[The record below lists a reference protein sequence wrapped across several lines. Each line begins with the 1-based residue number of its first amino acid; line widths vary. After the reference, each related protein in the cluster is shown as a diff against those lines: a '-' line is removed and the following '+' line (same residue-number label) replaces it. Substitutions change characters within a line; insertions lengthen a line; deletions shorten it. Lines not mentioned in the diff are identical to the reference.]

1 MKRERADEVE
11 KEICLGIDIDEI
23 ISKYTNVHDLNSH
36 TGKLLRKLE
45 ADNEL
50 EYASKE
56 FSFSKGVSREAWN
69 WYSEN
74 KPSEKAMKLREAAV
88 FFATLADAVEIVEKR
103 TDKETANG

>member
-23 ISKYTNVHDLNSH
+23 VSKYTGVHDLNCH
-36 TGKLLRKLE
+36 TGRLLRKLE
-45 ADNEL
+45 SDGEL
-50 EYASKE
+50 EYASAE

-69 WYSEN
+69 WHTEN
-74 KPSEKAMKLREAAV
+74 KPSEKAMMLREAAI

-103 TDKETANG
+103 TDKEVANG